1 MSELDRIRK
10 IDCKMIVLGKSSVG
24 KTTFLNRLIYNEFG
38 KPPQSTIG
46 AAFSSKKWRDKT
58 IGIWDTAGQEK
69 YDSLSKFYYRGASVA
84 LLIFDLSDHH
94 SFEILDKYL
103 EALRDVNQGTEYFPV
118 IVGTKYDLVASK
130 KVLREVSVNE
140 GYSYAKEVGASA
152 YFETSSKYEPEDS
165 EGLKRP
171 YLPVEDIFSKV
182 CEFWSENKTSKKV
195 YEGSSNDNSTV
206 NLQKDDDVSECP
218 C

>member
-84 LLIFDLSDHH
+84 LLIFGIFHSAFPLPSLPLSP
-94 SFEILDKYL
+94 
-103 EALRDVNQGTEYFPV
+103 FPFPFS
-118 IVGTKYDLVASK
+118 L
-130 KVLREVSVNE
+130 
-140 GYSYAKEVGASA
+140 
-152 YFETSSKYEPEDS
+152 FPH
-165 EGLKRP
+165 
-171 YLPVEDIFSKV
+171 PVP
-182 CEFWSENKTSKKV
+182 
-195 YEGSSNDNSTV
+195 
-206 NLQKDDDVSECP
+206 L
-218 C
+218 